1 MAEKIL
7 VVDDDIDSLKLI
19 GLMLQR
25 NGYEVVAANNGTQA
39 LARAASDHP
48 DLIILDIMMPD
59 MNGYE
64 VSRRLR
70 RNPDTK
76 AIPII
81 MFTAKTLID
90 DKVAGFEAGADD
102 YLTKPTHPAE
112 LASRVKAILMR
123 STTPTTP
130 GQPPQPR
137 AAAAAP
143 VVRGATIGVLGAKGG
158 VGTTTLALN
167 LAVARLLVSETPVV
181 ADFRLGMG
189 SMGLAIGLGRSTG
202 MANVLSKPVDDI
214 RPRLI
219 EAELAAHPSGLRAL
233 LSSARPA
240 ETALNYTPE
249 AAVAVV
255 RALRTLGRPTVIDL
269 GCGLTPMTFQLQRE
283 MDQLVLVVDPVFVTL
298 SMAREILHEI
308 DNSKTDPG
316 RIHIVVI
323 NRAASSAPP
332 SWNEVEQMLGR
343 EIRAVISLA
352 SELVSQALQANVP
365 AVMFQP
371 TAIASSQMIKLAE
384 ELHNRLRMTASGE
397 AAS

>member
-7 VVDDDIDSLKLI
+7 VVDDDLDSLKLI

-25 NGYEVVAANNGTQA
+25 NGYEVIAANSGNQA
-39 LARAASDHP
+39 LTRAASDHP
-48 DLIILDIMMPD
+48 DLIILDVMMPD

-64 VSRRLR
+64 VSRNLR
-70 RNPDTK
+70 HNASTQN
-76 AIPII
+76 IPII

-123 STTPTTP
+123 SATQRPASVAKGT
-130 GQPPQPR
+130 
-137 AAAAAP
+137 
-143 VVRGATIGVLGAKGG
+143 TIGVIGAKGG

-167 LAVARLLVSETPVV
+167 IAVARLIAGEKPIV

-189 SMGLAIGLGRSTG
+189 TMGMSIGLGRSAG
-202 MANVLSKPVDDI
+202 IANVLSKPVEEI

-219 EAELAAHPSGLRAL
+219 EGELATHPSGLRAL
-233 LSSARPA
+233 LSSVRPS
-240 ETALNYTPE
+240 ESALSFAPE
-249 AAVAVV
+249 QAIAVV
-255 RALRTLGRPTVIDL
+255 RAMRAMGRPLVFDL
-269 GCGLTPMTFQLQRE
+269 GGGLTGLTRQLQLE
-283 MDQLVLVVDPVFVTL
+283 MDQLVVVVDPLFVTL
-298 SMAREILHEI
+298 TMAKEMLQEIEGSRP
-308 DNSKTDPG
+308 DANS
-316 RIHIVVI
+316 IHIVVI

-343 EIRAVISLA
+343 EICAVISLA

-365 AVMFQP
+365 AVMYQP

-384 ELHNRLRMTASGE
+384 DLHNRSRVPAGGNATSP
-397 AAS
+397 